1 MSDDI
6 LARRIVYQI
15 PGMEKVE
22 VRRGFDYLRGRRE
35 AGEVEAGV
43 GLDVYLPPDLPPDLR
58 VPGVVL
64 IHGGP
69 APSDAGSSGGAI
81 RPPRTW
87 GSFLS
92 YGELIAASGMVA
104 VTFDH
109 RYIGWAGLD
118 QAAADIDAAIAYARE
133 HAESFQLDP
142 NRLGLWAFSGGGVL
156 LAPYL
161 RRRPPYVRA
170 LAAYYPIL
178 DLADFRDVGPE
189 LTAGIV
195 EKYSPAAALRDVRG
209 PMPPFFLARAGQD
222 SPRLT
227 QGVDRFVTA
236 ALAANLP
243 LALMNH
249 PGGRHG
255 FDILD
260 DDLFTR
266 TILARTIDFLKACL

>member
-6 LARRIVYQI
+6 LAKRIVYQI

-22 VRRGFDYLRGRRE
+22 VRRDLGYG
-35 AGEVEAGV
+35 AGAGV
-43 GLDVYLPPDLPPDLR
+43 GLDVYIPPDLPPAMRL
-58 VPGVVL
+58 PGVIL

-69 APSDAGSSGGAI
+69 APAGGVGGGI

-87 GSFLS
+87 GVFTS
-92 YGELIAASGMVA
+92 YGELLAASGMVA

-109 RYIGWAGLD
+109 RYHGWGALD
-118 QAAADIDAAIAYARE
+118 QAAGDIEAAIQYVRE
-133 HAESFQLDP
+133 HADSFQLDP
-142 NRLGLWAFSGGGVL
+142 DRLALWAFSGAGVL
-156 LAPYL
+156 LSPYL
-161 RRRPPYVRA
+161 RRRLGYVRA
-170 LAAYYPIL
+170 LAAYYPIF
-178 DLADFRDVGPE
+178 DLADFRDVAPE
-189 LTAGIV
+189 LTDDLV
-195 EKYSPAAALRDVRG
+195 KRYSPAAAIQGGGAGVPLFLGRG
-209 PMPPFFLARAGQD
+209 GQD

-227 QGVDRFVTA
+227 QGVDRFVQA

-255 FDILD
+255 FDVLD

-266 TILARTIDFLKACL
+266 TILARTLDFLKACL